1 MKALI
6 EKLENNFKAEE
17 ALMDRY
23 KNTCS
28 DKYWI
33 DTAKSEEQV
42 NELLWI
48 SKIQKRVLTMRHNL
62 LENIQL
68 ETTKQL
74 QFLSSKQRSLNLQNV
89 A

>member
-6 EKLENNFKAEE
+6 EKLENNFKAEQ
-17 ALMDRY
+17 ALLDRY

-28 DKYWI
+28 DYYWLKI
-33 DTAKSEEQV
+33 AKADQQV

-74 QFLSSKQRSLNLQNV
+74 QFLSSKQRNLNLQNV